1 MAELIA
7 QGRNPEDR
15 WRRPLPV
22 NVAVVVGRD
31 APPWSVPWDTYVS
44 RRHAALTWRGAELE
58 VEHLPSGRNPI
69 YHLGEK
75 ATRFS
80 VKPGGRFV
88 IGETT
93 FTIADEPAP
102 KPGQA
107 NQVLRERTFTSTD
120 LKRRKVA
127 NAAHHLDV
135 LSRLP
140 EVISGAA
147 NDRELYASLVN
158 LLLAGIVRAEAA
170 ALVSVEEDKAGSDA
184 ADAGELVSIE
194 QAEGPPISVLFWDR
208 RQSAAGEFQPS
219 NRLILEA
226 IRRRDTVMHI
236 WTGMDTGSYTQDLS
250 FDWAFCTP
258 VRGETGHR
266 WAIYITG
273 RFASELATSVMDEKE
288 PTVLLDD
295 LKFADLVAALWSAL
309 HQVDVLKHRQASLR
323 QFFSPAV
330 LRTLSGADPDVVLK
344 PKKADVTVLF
354 CDLRGFSREAEKR
367 ELLAMLEG
375 VSKALGFM
383 TQNILDQGGVIG
395 DYHGDAAMG
404 FWGWPMPQPDMAHR
418 AILAALGIR
427 ALFEAVAQRPEHSMA
442 DFRVGIGIASGPAV
456 AGKIGTVD
464 QVKVTVFG
472 PVVNLAA
479 RLEGMTKILRAP
491 ILLDEPTAQMVRA
504 QVPTTV
510 ARLRRLARVRPFG
523 METPLIVSELLPPAP
538 EFALLN
544 DAHLADY
551 DSALDDF
558 LAGRWPEAYE
568 LLHHLPPHDRGKD
581 FLTAF
586 ILQHNHAPPPGWDG
600 VIPMGSK

>member
-1 MAELIA
+1 MSAMAELIA
-7 QGRNPEDR
+7 QGRKREDR

-22 NVAVVVGRD
+22 NETVVVGRD

-44 RRHAALTWRGAELE
+44 RRHVSLTWRGNELE
-58 VEHLPSGRNPI
+58 VEHLSSGRNPI
-69 YHLGEK
+69 YYLGEK

-93 FTIADEPAP
+93 FTVADDAP
-102 KPGQA
+102 QPTTA
-107 NQVLRERTFTSTD
+107 SDTNPILRERTFTSSD
-120 LKRRKVA
+120 LKRLKVA

-147 NDRELYASLVN
+147 NERELYSGLVN

-170 ALVSVEEDKAGSDA
+170 ALVSV
-184 ADAGELVSIE
+184 
-194 QAEGPPISVLFWDR
+194 AEGEGQSIQVLYWDR

-219 NRLILEA
+219 NRLIHEA
-226 IRRRDTVMHI
+226 IRRRETVMHI
-236 WTGMDTGSYTQDLS
+236 WTGADTGSYTQDLS

-258 VRGETGHR
+258 VPVETGQR

-273 RFASELATSVMDEKE
+273 RFASDLASTVMEEKE
-288 PTVLLDD
+288 PTILIDD
-295 LKFADLVAALWSAL
+295 LKFADLVAAIWSAL
-309 HQVDVLKHRQASLR
+309 HQVHVLKHRQASLS

-404 FWGWPMPQPDMAHR
+404 FWGWPLPQPDMAAR
-418 AILAALGIR
+418 AIQAALGIR
-427 ALFEAVAQRPEHSMA
+427 ALFEAVSRRPEHSMA
-442 DFRVGIGIASGPAV
+442 EFRVGIGIASGPAV
-456 AGKIGTVD
+456 AGKIGTTD

-472 PVVNLAA
+472 PVVNLAS
-479 RLEGMTKILRAP
+479 RLEGMTKLLRAS
-491 ILLDEPTAQMVRA
+491 ILLDEATAQMVRD
-504 QVPTTV
+504 QVPGTV
-510 ARLRRLARVRPFG
+510 ARLRRLARVRPYG
-523 METPLIVSELLPPAP
+523 METPLVVSELLPPEAEYP
-538 EFALLN
+538 LLS
-544 DAHLADY
+544 DVHLADY
-551 DSALDDF
+551 EKALDEF
-558 LAGRWPEAYE
+558 LAGRWLQAYE
-568 LLHHLPPHDRGKD
+568 LLHHLPPQDRGKD

-586 ILQHNHAPPPGWDG
+586 VLQNNHTPPSGWDG
-600 VIPMGSK
+600 VIPMASK

>member
-1 MAELIA
+1 MSSMAELIA
-7 QGRNPEDR
+7 QGRKREDR

-22 NVAVVVGRD
+22 DETVVVGRD

-44 RRHAALTWRGAELE
+44 RRHVSLTWRGGELE
-58 VEHLPSGRNPI
+58 VEHLSSGRNPV

-75 ATRFS
+75 VTRFS
-80 VKPGGRFV
+80 IRPGGRFV

-93 FTIADEPAP
+93 FTVADEPALTTS
-102 KPGQA
+102 GGA
-107 NQVLRERTFTSTD
+107 NQLLRERTFTSSD

-127 NAAHHLDV
+127 DAAHHLDV

-147 NDRELYASLVN
+147 NDRELYSGLVN

-170 ALVSVEEDKAGSDA
+170 ALVSVDE
-184 ADAGELVSIE
+184 GEG
-194 QAEGPPISVLFWDR
+194 QPIRVLYWDR

-226 IRRRDTVMHI
+226 IHRCDTVMHI
-236 WTGMDTGSYTQDLS
+236 WTGTDTGSYTQDLS

-258 VRGETGHR
+258 VRGETGDR

-273 RFASELATSVMDEKE
+273 RFASDLASTVMEEKE
-288 PTVLLDD
+288 PTVLIDD
-295 LKFADLVAALWSAL
+295 LKFADLVAAIWSAL
-309 HQVDVLKHRQASLR
+309 HQVNVLKHRQASLS

-404 FWGWPMPQPDMAHR
+404 FWGWPLPQPDMAGR

-427 ALFEAVAQRPEHSMA
+427 ALFEAVSLRPDHSMA

-472 PVVNLAA
+472 PVVNLAS
-479 RLEGMTKILRAP
+479 RLEGMTKLLRAS
-491 ILLDEPTAQMVRA
+491 ILVDEATAQLVRD

-523 METPLIVSELLPPAP
+523 METPLVVSELLPPEA
-538 EFALLN
+538 EFPLLS

-551 DSALDDF
+551 ERALDEF
-558 LAGRWPEAYE
+558 QAGRWLQAYE
-568 LLHHLPPHDRGKD
+568 LLHRLPPQDRGKD

-586 ILQHNHAPPPGWDG
+586 ILQHNHTPPPGWDG
-600 VIPMGSK
+600 VIPMASK